1 MYIMVK
7 ENNIMSIDLIEDIDL
22 LKESLILIREGASD
36 EKEMGFDLLQNLIT
50 KKEILMD
57 SFEQDMQMEQE
68 TLSDRNDSYADRR
81 GY

>member
-1 MYIMVK
+1 MCIMVK

-68 TLSDRNDSYADRR
+68 ALSDRNDSYADRR
-81 GY
+81 G

>member
-1 MYIMVK
+1 MCIMVK

-57 SFEQDMQMEQE
+57 SFEQDMQMEQKA
-68 TLSDRNDSYADRR
+68 LSDRNDSYADRR
-81 GY
+81 G

>member
-1 MYIMVK
+1 MCIMVK

-81 GY
+81 G

>member
-1 MYIMVK
+1 
-7 ENNIMSIDLIEDIDL
+7 MSIDLIEDIDL

-68 TLSDRNDSYADRR
+68 ALSDRNDSYADKR
-81 GY
+81 G

>member
-36 EKEMGFDLLQNLIT
+36 EKEIGFDLLQNLIT

-68 TLSDRNDSYADRR
+68 ALSDRNDSYADRR
-81 GY
+81 G

>member
-1 MYIMVK
+1 MCIMVK

-68 TLSDRNDSYADRR
+68 SLSDRNDSYADRR
-81 GY
+81 G

>member
-57 SFEQDMQMEQE
+57 SFEQDMQMEQKA
-68 TLSDRNDSYADRR
+68 LSDRNDSYADRR
-81 GY
+81 G

>member
-68 TLSDRNDSYADRR
+68 ALSDRNDSYADRR
-81 GY
+81 G